1 MSSMLCCIDY
11 FSLID
16 NNDCISQIR
25 LMVGAALLVARGIL
39 PLTAVDFAL
48 AAPIQLV
55 LPLAPAEGLTL
66 MYSGY
71 LRNINGQVR
80 LYAAILNTVSW

>member
-1 MSSMLCCIDY
+1 
-11 FSLID
+11 
-16 NNDCISQIR
+16 
-25 LMVGAALLVARGIL
+25 MVGAALLVARGIL
-39 PLTAVDFAL
+39 PMTAVDMAL

-71 LRNINGQVR
+71 MRNVNGQVSG
-80 LYAAILNTVSW
+80 YSI

>member
-1 MSSMLCCIDY
+1 
-11 FSLID
+11 
-16 NNDCISQIR
+16 
-25 LMVGAALLVARGIL
+25 MVGTALLVARGIL
-39 PLTAVDFAL
+39 PMTAVDMAL

-71 LRNINGQVR
+71 MRNVNGQVR
-80 LYAAILNTVSW
+80 LR

>member
-1 MSSMLCCIDY
+1 
-11 FSLID
+11 
-16 NNDCISQIR
+16 
-25 LMVGAALLVARGIL
+25 MVGAALLVARGIL
-39 PLTAVDFAL
+39 PMTAVEMAL

-71 LRNINGQVR
+71 MRNVNGQVR
-80 LYAAILNTVSW
+80 FAIVATAFSIECHLMTID